1 MERAGVELPRSVHL
15 AVWLPHLHGSAGQV
29 TRAVRAIEGD
39 DEPHRVVADDD
50 VESPGDG
57 LADLL
62 LAWGASM
69 TATAAVLP
77 VPGDAAG
84 VPAEA
89 SAEAVDAG
97 EGVLVADRSRSLL
110 ALPEI
115 EEFGSVQELGHLV
128 TWRLPAVQPWTLGV
142 LGAVGSVAD
151 AEGELRSSLLTA
163 TEALDTL
170 DVAQWHPE
178 AAEVISSL
186 RSPVDPAWQLPP
198 EVDARRA
205 RVIALAARLRAIVG
219 LATADTGGAVNLWQA
234 DQRAAALRHIDNAA
248 RRAMSAA
255 TLVMLQP

>member
-1 MERAGVELPRSVHL
+1 MERAGVQLPRSVHL
-15 AVWLPHLHGSAGQV
+15 AVWLPHLHGSANLV
-29 TRAVRAIEGD
+29 ARAVCAIEDD

-50 VESPGDG
+50 VEAPGDG

-62 LAWGASM
+62 LAWGSSM
-69 TATAAVLP
+69 SSIAAVLP

-89 SAEAVDAG
+89 SAAAVEVG

-110 ALPEI
+110 AMPEI
-115 EEFGSVQELGHLV
+115 EEFGSVQELGHIV
-128 TWRLPAVQPWTLGV
+128 TWRLRTVSPWTVGV
-142 LGAVGSVAD
+142 LGSVGSVAD
-151 AEGELRSSLLTA
+151 AEGELRTALLTA
-163 TEALDTL
+163 TEALDAL
-170 DVAQWHPE
+170 DVAHWHPD

-198 EVDARRA
+198 EVDSRRA

-219 LATADTGGAVNLWQA
+219 LATGDSGGAINLWQA

-255 TLVMLQP
+255 TLVIRR